1 MSSVSARTAAR
12 LSLFL
17 IYGWF
22 GMLKV
27 VGTSP
32 AEGLVTD
39 TLVTILAYPDVA
51 SLVALFGAF
60 EVLIGVAFLLV
71 GARPWVT
78 RLFLLHMGTTFL
90 PLLVLPAATWSAP
103 FVPTLMGQY
112 ILKNLALLALVKGLA
127 EDEGRV

>member
-1 MSSVSARTAAR
+1 MLSVSARASAR
-12 LSLFL
+12 FALFL

-27 VGTSP
+27 VGASP

-39 TLVTILAYPDVA
+39 TLATVLTYPEAA

-60 EVLIGVAFLLV
+60 EVLIGTAFLVV
-71 GARPWVT
+71 GARPWVV
-78 RLFLLHMGTTFL
+78 RVFFLHMVVTFL
-90 PLLVLPAATWSAP
+90 PLVLLPSVTWSGP

-127 EDEGRV
+127 EDEG